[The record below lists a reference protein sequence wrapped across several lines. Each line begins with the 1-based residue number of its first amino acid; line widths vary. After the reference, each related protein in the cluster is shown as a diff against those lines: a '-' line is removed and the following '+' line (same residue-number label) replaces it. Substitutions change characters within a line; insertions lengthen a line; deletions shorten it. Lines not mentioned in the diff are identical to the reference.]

1 MITSLKISNYALIE
15 HLDISF
21 DKGMTCITGETGA
34 GKSILMGGLG
44 LVLGKRA
51 DLSVLKDNKKKCIIE
66 ASFLIGSYNLKDFFA
81 KAGLDY
87 EEETLLRR
95 EIVPNGKS
103 RAFIND
109 TPVNLDLLVS
119 LSEVLI
125 DVHSQLENQSL
136 FKNEYQFLVLDAVA
150 GNQEILKD
158 YKNKLSKYQNTKK
171 EFDQLNQLNEDSAKI
186 QDYNQF
192 LYDELTV
199 EELTPDMMT
208 PLEEE
213 IDQLSNVE
221 SLQQSLSQGIHLIE
235 EEQIGLLTQ
244 LSSLNTLLSEAST
257 KSKNMNIF
265 RERVNSLFIELQDI
279 LDDLIYKEETLES
292 NPALLEKLVTR
303 WDRIQSLFQKHQVD
317 DIENLIKVRENLGKK
332 LEETQDL
339 GQRINVLKD
348 KLSELELSLED
359 LSRQLH
365 FNREEAS
372 SKLCGQMEQIISKM
386 GMQNARFKIDL
397 TLVDQFLINGKEK
410 IDFLFAAN
418 LGSDFKPIKK
428 VASGG
433 EMSRIM
439 LSIKAILSQF
449 KQLPSIVF
457 DEIDMGVSGTV
468 SNEIANIMSHMSENM
483 QVFTITHLPQVAAKG
498 KQHFLVY
505 KEVRGNTTKTKLKVL
520 DQKERVKE
528 LAQML
533 SGEELTRTALDH
545 AKQLLN

>member
-66 ASFLIGSYNLKDFFA
+66 ASFLIGSYNLEDFFA

-171 EFDQLNQLNEDSAKI
+171 EYNQLNQLNEDSAKI

-192 LYDELTV
+192 LYNELTV

-213 IDQLSNVE
+213 IDQLSHVE

-244 LSSLNTLLSEAST
+244 LSSLNTLLSDAST

-265 RERVNSLFIELQDI
+265 RERVNSVFIELKDI

-303 WDRIQSLFQKHQVD
+303 WDRLQSLFQKHQVD

-332 LEETQDL
+332 LEETEDL
-339 GQRINVLKD
+339 GQRINALKD

-505 KEVRGNTTKTKLKVL
+505 KEVRGNTTTTKLKEL
-520 DQKERVKE
+520 DQEQRVKE

>member
-150 GNQEILKD
+150 GNQEIIKD

-171 EFDQLNQLNEDSAKI
+171 EFDQLKQLNEDSAKI

-192 LYDELTV
+192 LYNELTV

-213 IDQLSNVE
+213 IDQLSHVE

-244 LSSLNTLLSEAST
+244 LSSLNTLLSDASS

-265 RERVNSLFIELQDI
+265 RERVNSLFVELKDI

-292 NPALLEKLVTR
+292 NPALLEKLLTR

-332 LEETQDL
+332 LDETEDL
-339 GQRINVLKD
+339 GQRINLLKD

-505 KEVRGNTTKTKLKVL
+505 KEVRGNTTKTKLKEL
-520 DQKERVKE
+520 DQEERVKE

>member
-66 ASFLIGSYNLKDFFA
+66 ASFLIGSYNLEDFFT

-171 EFDQLNQLNEDSAKI
+171 EYNQLNQLNEDSAKI

-213 IDQLSNVE
+213 IDQLSHVE

-244 LSSLNTLLSEAST
+244 LSSLNTLLSDAST

-265 RERVNSLFIELQDI
+265 RERVNSVFIELKDI

-303 WDRIQSLFQKHQVD
+303 WDRLQSLFQKHQVD

-332 LEETQDL
+332 LEETEDL
-339 GQRINVLKD
+339 GQRINALKD

-505 KEVRGNTTKTKLKVL
+505 KEVRGNTTTTKLKEL
-520 DQKERVKE
+520 DQEQRVKE

>member
-66 ASFLIGSYNLKDFFA
+66 ASFLIGSYNLEDFFA

-171 EFDQLNQLNEDSAKI
+171 EYNQLNQLNEDSAKI

-213 IDQLSNVE
+213 IDQLSHVE

-244 LSSLNTLLSEAST
+244 LSSLNTLLSDAST

-265 RERVNSLFIELQDI
+265 RERVNSVFIELKDI

-292 NPALLEKLVTR
+292 NPTLLEKLVTR
-303 WDRIQSLFQKHQVD
+303 WDRLQSLFQKHQVN
-317 DIENLIKVRENLGKK
+317 DIENLIKVRESLGKK
-332 LEETQDL
+332 LEETEDL
-339 GQRINVLKD
+339 GQRINALKD

-505 KEVRGNTTKTKLKVL
+505 KEVRGNTTTTKLKEL
-520 DQKERVKE
+520 DEEQRVKE

>member
-66 ASFLIGSYNLKDFFA
+66 ASFLIGSYNLEDFFT

-171 EFDQLNQLNEDSAKI
+171 EYNQLNQLNEDSAKI

-213 IDQLSNVE
+213 IDQLSHVE

-244 LSSLNTLLSEAST
+244 LSSLNTLLSDAST

-265 RERVNSLFIELQDI
+265 RERVNSVFIELKDI

-303 WDRIQSLFQKHQVD
+303 WDRLQSLFQKHQVD

-332 LEETQDL
+332 LEETEDL
-339 GQRINVLKD
+339 GQRINALKD

-505 KEVRGNTTKTKLKVL
+505 KEVRGNTTTTKLKEL
-520 DQKERVKE
+520 DEEQRVKE

>member
-21 DKGMTCITGETGA
+21 DTGMTCITGETGA

-51 DLSVLKDNKKKCIIE
+51 DLSVLKDNEKKCVIE
-66 ASFLIGSYNLKDFFA
+66 ASFLIDKYNLKGFFEES
-81 KAGLDY
+81 GLDY
-87 EEETLLRR
+87 EVETLLRR
-95 EIVPNGKS
+95 EIIPSGKS

-109 TPVNLDLLVS
+109 TPVKLDLLGR

-136 FKNEYQFLVLDAVA
+136 FKNQYQFLVLDAIA
-150 GNQEILKD
+150 GNQDILKE
-158 YKNKLSKYQNTKK
+158 YKNKLRQYQKIQK
-171 EFDQLNQLNEDSAKI
+171 EYDRLKTLNEDAAKI

-192 LYDELTV
+192 LYDELAG
-199 EELTPDMMT
+199 EDLTPNMLT

-221 SLQQSLSQGIHLIE
+221 ALQQYLSQGIHLID

-244 LSSLNTLLSEAST
+244 FSSLNALLNDAAS
-257 KSKNMNIF
+257 KSKNLSIF
-265 RERVNSLFIELQDI
+265 QERVNSLSIELKDI
-279 LDDLIYKEETLES
+279 LDDLINKQETLES
-292 NPALLEKLVTR
+292 NPTLLEKLSCR
-303 WDRIQSLFQKHQVD
+303 WDKIQSLFQKHQVEN
-317 DIENLIKVRENLGKK
+317 IEDLIQVRDHLEKK

-339 GQRINVLKD
+339 GQKIKALKD
-348 KLSELELSLED
+348 QLIELEELLEGLSK
-359 LSRQLH
+359 QLH
-365 FNREEAS
+365 DNRKEAS
-372 SKLCGQMEQIISKM
+372 PKLCDQMEQIISKM

-397 TLVDQFLINGKEK
+397 SSVDQFLTNGKEQ
-410 IDFLFAAN
+410 IDFLFSAN

-457 DEIDMGVSGTV
+457 DEIDTGVSGAV
-468 SNEIANIMSHMSENM
+468 SNEIANIMAHMSGNM

-505 KEVRGNTTKTKLKVL
+505 KEVRGNTTMTKLKEL
-520 DQKERVKE
+520 NQDERIKE